1 MDTPRRELIS
11 HLYYAALERLP
22 DERSVFLKDAC
33 SGDETLR
40 VELESLFLCE
50 PASARLLERPAF
62 VAEAPDDI
70 AASTLLNQQLGP
82 FKIIARLGVGG
93 MGEVYKALDAR
104 LGRFVAL
111 KVLHDP
117 IAEGADQDRVLCERL
132 VCAQRCNIHRFVLS
146 MKSESRTVVDTAWL
160 TGMTGTRFTTADE
173 AFSALES
180 FLRTGLVFGLLNQGC
195 PNRKCLIRRKQYE
208 EESGSQA

>member
-11 HLYYAALERLP
+11 HLYHAALERLA
-22 DERSVFLKDAC
+22 DEHSVFLKDAC

-70 AASTLLNQQLGP
+70 AASTLLNQQPGP

-117 IAEGADQDRVLCERL
+117 IAEGADQDRVLREAR
-132 VCAQRCNIHRFVLS
+132 VCAALQHPQICVVHEIGIEDGRRYCLADWDDRDAFYHRGRSFFRTRIISQNRSRLWSIESRVP
-146 MKSESRTVVDTAWL
+146 KSEMPD
-160 TGMTGTRFTTADE
+160 
-173 AFSALES
+173 
-180 FLRTGLVFGLLNQGC
+180 
-195 PNRKCLIRRKQYE
+195 KE
-208 EESGSQA
+208 ETI